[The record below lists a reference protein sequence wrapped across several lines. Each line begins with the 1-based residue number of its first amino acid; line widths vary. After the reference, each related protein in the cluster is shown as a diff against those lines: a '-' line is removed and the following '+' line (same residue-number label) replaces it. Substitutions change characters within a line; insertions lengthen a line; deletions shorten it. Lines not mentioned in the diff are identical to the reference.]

1 MLTVSNLTI
10 SSAEGKCL
18 LKDVSMSL
26 DQDERICLTGASG
39 AGKSTL
45 IRVIMGIGGNGL
57 SVLSG
62 DVQLDG
68 KSILNLTTRERRDL
82 CGKTFGFIPQNSMT
96 AFFSNIKIGRQISE
110 TYQNRLQLSKKEA
123 YKLARETLEKV
134 NLRDADR
141 VLNAYPSQ
149 LSGGMLQRIAMSMIL
164 GMKPRYILADEP
176 TSALDISNRAHLIQL
191 LADYQE
197 GGILFISHDIEAI
210 QKLCPVTCVM
220 ENGQIIERQ
229 DTSQLFSS
237 PQQKWTIR
245 FAQAAERNHT
255 EAERWKKLW

>member
-1 MLTVSNLTI
+1 MLKITNLTVGSL
-10 SSAEGKCL
+10 EGKYL
-18 LKDVSMSL
+18 LKDVSLSL
-26 DQDERICLTGASG
+26 DQGARICLTGASG

-45 IRVIMGIGGNGL
+45 VRVIMGIGGNGL
-57 SVLSG
+57 SVLRG

-68 KSILNLTTRERRDL
+68 KSILGLTTRERRNL

-96 AFFSNIKIGRQISE
+96 AFFSNAKIGKQISE
-110 TYQNRLQLSKKEA
+110 TYQVGLQITKKEA
-123 YKLARETLEKV
+123 YQLAREALEKV

-149 LSGGMLQRIAMSMIL
+149 LSGGMLQRIAMSMII

-191 LADYQE
+191 LTDYRE
-197 GGILFISHDIEAI
+197 GGILFVSHDVEAI

-237 PQQKWTIR
+237 PQQEWTIK

>member
-10 SSAEGKCL
+10 SSVEGKYL
-18 LKDVSMSL
+18 LKDVSLSL

-110 TYQNRLQLSKKEA
+110 TYQGRLQLSRKEA
-123 YKLARETLEKV
+123 YQLARETLEKSQSKGCRQSSER
-134 NLRDADR
+134 LSEPAFRW
-141 VLNAYPSQ
+141 NAAKNSDVHDFRHEAKIYP
-149 LSGGMLQRIAMSMIL
+149 R
-164 GMKPRYILADEP
+164 R
-176 TSALDISNRAHLIQL
+176 
-191 LADYQE
+191 
-197 GGILFISHDIEAI
+197 
-210 QKLCPVTCVM
+210 
-220 ENGQIIERQ
+220 
-229 DTSQLFSS
+229 
-237 PQQKWTIR
+237 
-245 FAQAAERNHT
+245 
-255 EAERWKKLW
+255 